1 MSQITANDPI
11 LATYIEQR
19 AARSG
24 EDAAEIA
31 AQIDRNTFYE
41 NVYALHQ
48 RFMSGEFS
56 LGYMAQLLGIT
67 KPDLYHLLDAMEL
80 KVTNV

>member
-1 MSQITANDPI
+1 MSQVTIDDPI
-11 LATYIEQR
+11 LEQYIQYR
-19 AARSG
+19 ARHSG
-24 EDAAEIA
+24 REAAEVA
-31 AQIDRNTFYE
+31 KQVNRAEFYE
-41 NVYALHQ
+41 TVYALHE

-56 LGYMAQLLGIT
+56 LGYMAQLLDIT

>member
-1 MSQITANDPI
+1 MGIDGRIWA
-11 LATYIEQR
+11 AYIEQR

-31 AQIDRNTFYE
+31 TQIDRNTFYE